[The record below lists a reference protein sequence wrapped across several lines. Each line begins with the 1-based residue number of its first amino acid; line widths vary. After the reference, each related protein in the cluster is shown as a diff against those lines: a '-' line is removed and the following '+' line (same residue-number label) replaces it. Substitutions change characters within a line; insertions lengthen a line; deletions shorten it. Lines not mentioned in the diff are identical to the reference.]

1 MTDRFLDL
9 QSSPLARGVSPV
21 RIRYRDAGSGPPV
34 VILHGGWG
42 YDVYSFD
49 RQLAGLND
57 HRVVIPDRTGYGQ
70 SGRLNAQPPD
80 FHQRAAEETL
90 AVLDMLKLDRAAL
103 WGHSDGA
110 VIALRVGLMA
120 PERVRGIVAE
130 ATHFFRRKPRSR
142 EFFETMRDA
151 PDTLG
156 ERVVVSLKGD
166 HGDRWRALIMTNG
179 SAWLRIA
186 DEASSD
192 RSDFYDGRLSDL
204 QVPVL
209 VIHGAQDPRTESGE
223 VSALCAALDSRSR
236 ALRQA
241 SRVVILADG
250 GDSPHSE
257 RATADR
263 VTRDAL
269 DFLVRLPSVP
279 KEPPALARA
288 VVGPEP

>member
-1 MTDRFLDL
+1 LD
-9 QSSPLARGVSPV
+9 
-21 RIRYRDAGSGPPV
+21 
-34 VILHGGWG
+34 
-42 YDVYSFD
+42 
-49 RQLAGLND
+49 
-57 HRVVIPDRTGYGQ
+57 
-70 SGRLNAQPPD
+70 AQPPD

-90 AVLDMLKLDRAAL
+90 AVLDMLKLDRVAL

-110 VIALRVGLMA
+110 VIALRAGLMA

-156 ERVVVSLKGD
+156 ERVVASLKGD
-166 HGDRWRALIMTNG
+166 HGDRWRTLIMTNG

-192 RSDFYDGRLSDL
+192 RSDLYDGRLRNL

-236 ALRQA
+236 ALCQA

-250 GDSPHSE
+250 GHSPHSE

-269 DFLVRLPSVP
+269 DFLVRLRSDP
-279 KEPPALARA
+279 KEAAALARSI
-288 VVGPEP
+288 VGPEP